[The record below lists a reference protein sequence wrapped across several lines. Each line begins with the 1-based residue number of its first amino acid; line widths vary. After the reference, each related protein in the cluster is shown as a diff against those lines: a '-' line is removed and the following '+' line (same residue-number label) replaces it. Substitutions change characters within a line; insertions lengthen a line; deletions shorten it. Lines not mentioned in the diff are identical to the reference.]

1 MYNYVYVIVNVNYCT
16 MNISLHIRIYS
27 YIHVTHSYVFGS
39 FCKPSSRKAPSK
51 HSLVSK
57 LEYLRVHLFKRTC
70 AVRKSST
77 PDRAPT
83 NDSTEL
89 LNSHMNLQSQLH
101 ICSISTTPVFFCTGL
116 WYQRNSEKMGP
127 KQLWDV
133 MSVVRTPISRVL
145 TPVTHL

>member
-1 MYNYVYVIVNVNYCT
+1 MLPIMYNYVYVIVNVNYCT

-101 ICSISTTPVFFCTGL
+101 ICSISTTPVFFL
-116 WYQRNSEKMGP
+116 HRSMISKEFRKDGP
-127 KQLWDV
+127 QTV
-133 MSVVRTPISRVL
+133 MRCYECG
-145 TPVTHL
+145 